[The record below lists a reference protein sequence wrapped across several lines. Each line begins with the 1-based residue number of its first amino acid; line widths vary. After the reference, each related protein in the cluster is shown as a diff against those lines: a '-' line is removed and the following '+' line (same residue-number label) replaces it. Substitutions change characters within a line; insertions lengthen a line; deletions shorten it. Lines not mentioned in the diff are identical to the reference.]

1 MSEIEEAAAA
11 PLRRRHEAPA
21 VVQSAEL
28 GLHPV
33 RPDGEIHSML
43 LKIRL
48 GKALIKCKPLFF
60 YVQHQQLPK
69 LHLYLLY
76 GLYPPP
82 YFSMMINSIGESIPD
97 SSLHNAVAV
106 LYEPPLRLLPRLPGG
121 AQRWVLH
128 AAAADR
134 AGPRTEARAAGQ
146 GADEAPCA
154 RWTQRLS
161 EAR

>member
-48 GKALIKCKPLFF
+48 GKAQIKCKPLFF
-60 YVQHQQLPK
+60 YVQHQRSNYQSYTCIYCMVCIPLPIF
-69 LHLYLLY
+69 
-76 GLYPPP
+76 P
-82 YFSMMINSIGESIPD
+82 
-97 SSLHNAVAV
+97 
-106 LYEPPLRLLPRLPGG
+106 
-121 AQRWVLH
+121 
-128 AAAADR
+128 
-134 AGPRTEARAAGQ
+134 
-146 GADEAPCA
+146 
-154 RWTQRLS
+154 
-161 EAR
+161 

>member
-43 LKIRL
+43 LKIML
-48 GKALIKCKPLFF
+48 GKALIKCNPLFF
-60 YVQHQQLPK
+60 YVQHHQLPK

-82 YFSMMINSIGESIPD
+82 YFSMMINSIGDSIPD

-106 LYEPPLRLLPRLPGG
+106 LYEPPLRLPPRLGG
-121 AQRWVLH
+121 RRVGPEALGHRRQ
-128 AAAADR
+128 
-134 AGPRTEARAAGQ
+134 AGPHAGLHSVLV
-146 GADEAPCA
+146 DLLNVHITLILCF
-154 RWTQRLS
+154 L
-161 EAR
+161 